1 MREPIKLSVSLGVV
15 LLMLSVGGGNGF
27 SSNDGIHKL
36 CAEYISSWKL
46 FYPSR
51 AYSRG
56 FQGSIFQ
63 FEDFSLRKIHS
74 WIELN
79 QRTLNSIKNML
90 PELSVDERINA
101 RLLRTQILSDLDK
114 WEKEAPHKNSP
125 GFYSGFIAQAVPR
138 VLNSNILMPG
148 EKARLILHRLEKV
161 KILCGAG
168 KQMLEDGSPEDTR
181 RSIRALERSAA
192 FFEDSLPGRVKKWLG
207 KEEFEK
213 FTSECRNTSGE
224 VLSLLSFITEKIQP
238 NLTLSD
244 SPILGRQK
252 FAQKLKLYTDSDLSP
267 EQLEKMAFE
276 EIQEVRK
283 IMAEAAEEY
292 LREAY
297 PDREISDE
305 YDILVNASLRDME
318 ENRPFREQEYL
329 LKLRDFAK
337 QAEDFV
343 REKKIA
349 TFPKN
354 QTLSIELAPESAGP
368 SARIGY
374 VRPAPPF
381 SPNPW
386 TTWFLANI
394 PDSFPA
400 QEREDFWRSFNYHF
414 KKFIVIHELFP
425 GHYIQS
431 KLTRENPHQVRIL
444 FPFGL
449 YSEGWA
455 TLCERVAL
463 EAGWD
468 NGNKLTLLAQL
479 RKRLENANRA
489 YTSVQAHCRDW
500 DEEQVLEFSVK
511 TSLLAPQFAKS
522 LWGRLMRSPMQ
533 ITSYFLGY
541 LMFDEVYEAEKK
553 RLGPKFKTL
562 DFMDIILRAGPVPI
576 DEFPAIFAN
585 RQN

>member
-1 MREPIKLSVSLGVV
+1 MRASIKLYVSLGIIFFI
-15 LLMLSVGGGNGF
+15 LIAGGGNGF
-27 SSNDGIHKL
+27 SAREGIDAL
-36 CAEYISSWKL
+36 CGEYVSAWKT

-56 FQGSIFQ
+56 FQGSIFH
-63 FEDFSLRKIHS
+63 FEDLSQKEIYS
-74 WIELN
+74 WIAFNQQALN
-79 QRTLNSIKNML
+79 TIKNMM

-101 RLLRTQILSDLDK
+101 RLLRTQILSELDK

-125 GFYSGFIAQAVPR
+125 GFYSGNITQAVPR
-138 VLNSNILMPG
+138 VMDSNILMPG
-148 EKARLILHRLEKV
+148 EKVKLILQRLEKV
-161 KILCGAG
+161 RIICGAG
-168 KQMLEDGSPEDTR
+168 KQMLEDGSPEDTQR
-181 RSIRALERSAA
+181 CIMALERAAA
-192 FFEDSLPGRVKKWLG
+192 FFEDHLPERIKEWLG
-207 KEEFEK
+207 KEELEK
-213 FTSECRNTSGE
+213 FTSECRNTSSE
-224 VLSLLSFITEKIQP
+224 VLSLLSFIKEKIQP

-244 SPILGRQK
+244 SPILGRVK
-252 FAQKLKLYTDSDLSP
+252 YAQKLKVYTDSVLTP
-267 EQLEKMAFE
+267 EQLEKIALE
-276 EIQEVRK
+276 EIHEVRK
-283 IMAEAAEEY
+283 IMAEAAAEY
-292 LREAY
+292 LREVY
-297 PDREISDE
+297 PDRELPDE
-305 YDILVNASLRDME
+305 YDILVNAAFRDME
-318 ENRPFREQEYL
+318 ENRPSREQEYL

-349 TFPKN
+349 TIPKN

-386 TTWFLANI
+386 TTWYLANI

-400 QEREDFWRSFNYHF
+400 KEREDFWRSFNYHF

-431 KLTRENPHQVRIL
+431 KITRENPHQVRIL
-444 FPFGL
+444 FPYGL

-489 YTSVQAHCRDW
+489 YTSVQAHCRGW
-500 DEEQVLEFSVK
+500 NEEQVLEFSVK

-553 RLGPKFKTL
+553 RLGPKFQTL
-562 DFMDIILRAGPVPI
+562 DFMDTILRAGPVPI
-576 DEFPAIFAN
+576 DEFPDIFTN
-585 RQN
+585 R